1 MLLERPK
8 AIAGRRYGF
17 ECKYSDAPGTTRAM
31 RIAIDDLQLA
41 HLWIMYP
48 GDEAYE
54 LDETISVL
62 PATQIPA
69 LIRQLVA

>member
-1 MLLERPK
+1 
-8 AIAGRRYGF
+8 
-17 ECKYSDAPGTTRAM
+17 M
-31 RIAIDDLQLA
+31 RVAIDDLQLA

-62 PATQIPA
+62 PAPRFPA